1 MLRCETAVQWPR
13 RAFLMQHE
21 DFLTRSATTMEL
33 SIQGQELLAR
43 EIACAVR
50 RLWRRLALAGTWVLT
65 PRRSTLGG

>member
-1 MLRCETAVQWPR
+1 
-13 RAFLMQHE
+13 MQHE